1 MRTSRFT
8 YLRIVYLLRGLIR
21 NDHLILAV
29 LAVIVGTL
37 SGAAVIGFREA
48 IELVQGLAGG
58 AASERMFQIVATLP
72 WWQIVLAPTVG
83 GLVVGILVK
92 TLMPDQRPHSV
103 ADVIESC
110 ALRGG
115 RMSSR
120 VGLVT
125 AVASAISI
133 GSGASVGREGPA
145 VHLGASLA
153 GWIGRR
159 LHLSRALMR
168 TLLGCGVAAAVGASF
183 NAPIAGALFANEVV
197 VGHYALKA
205 FAPVV
210 IASVAGT
217 ALSQAHFGDFPA
229 FFLGD
234 HVLTSFWEFPAIAGL
249 GVICGIIAIIF
260 MRGIFLAQAA
270 AQRSRLPIWLRP
282 AVAGLGV
289 GVMTVFVPEITGVGY
304 GVTEWTMLGQFGF
317 QALVVIAAA
326 KIIATGL
333 SLGWGFGGGVFSPS
347 LVIGAA
353 VGAAYGIIATSIFP
367 QLSSGLGAYAIIGM
381 GAMAAAVLGAP
392 ISTTLI
398 IFEITGDYALS
409 IAVMVA
415 IVVASEITHHFF
427 GPSFFVVQLRRRG
440 IDLKSGFE
448 AEVMSAIKVRQIL
461 ESRSAIRAETVNVR
475 AGLQEIRETLQRSTM
490 GELFVVRYSG
500 ELFGTIT
507 LADMSELAF
516 EHDADDIATAADVA
530 RQHPPVLAED
540 DDLEAAI
547 SMMRET
553 GEEHIAVVTDAESM
567 TFRGCVHQR
576 DVMDAYNRALIEAR
590 HEEHGF

>member
-21 NDHLILAV
+21 NDHLILAL
-29 LAVIVGTL
+29 LAVIVGAF
-37 SGAAVIGFREA
+37 SGGAVILFREG
-48 IELVQGLAGG
+48 IELVQSLADQV
-58 AASERMFQIVATLP
+58 ASERMFQIVAALP
-72 WWQIVLAPTVG
+72 WWQVMLAPTVG
-83 GLVVGILVK
+83 GLVVGVLVR
-92 TLMPDQRPHSV
+92 TLMPEHRPQGV
-103 ADVIESC
+103 ADVIEYC

-120 VGLVT
+120 IGLVAA
-125 AVASAISI
+125 AVSAISI
-133 GSGASVGREGPA
+133 GTGASVGREGPA

-159 LHLSRALMR
+159 LHLSQSLMR

-183 NAPIAGALFANEVV
+183 NAPIAGALFASEVV

-234 HVLTSFWEFPAIAGL
+234 HLLTSFWEFPAIAGL
-249 GVICGIIAIIF
+249 GLVCGVAAIIF

-270 AQRSRLPIWLRP
+270 AERSKLPIWLRP
-282 AVAGLGV
+282 AIAGLAV
-289 GVMTVFVPEITGVGY
+289 GGLTVLVPEVVGVGY
-304 GVTEWTMLGQFGF
+304 GVTEWVMLGQFTF
-317 QALVVIAAA
+317 QALIIIALA
-326 KIIATGL
+326 KILATAL
-333 SLGWGFGGGVFSPS
+333 CIGWGFGGGVFSPS

-353 VGAAYGIIATSIFP
+353 IGAAYGIIATAIFP
-367 QLSSGLGAYAIIGM
+367 QLSSGAGAYAIIGM

-415 IVVASEITHHFF
+415 IVVATEITHHLF
-427 GPSFFVVQLRRRG
+427 GPSFFIMQLRRRG

-448 AEVMSAIKVRQIL
+448 AEVMSSISVRKVL
-461 ESRSAIRAETVNVR
+461 ESATAMAADTVNVR
-475 AGLQEIRETLQRSTM
+475 ASLQELRNRLQRSAT
-490 GELFVVRYSG
+490 GELFVVRSSG
-500 ELFGTIT
+500 EFYGTIT
-507 LADMSELAF
+507 LADLSELAF
-516 EHDADDIATAADVA
+516 EHDADDVATAADVA
-530 RQHPPVLAED
+530 RTHPPVLAIE
-540 DDLEAAI
+540 DDLETAI
-547 SMMRET
+547 SLMRDT
-553 GEEHIAVVTDAESM
+553 GEEHIAVVDDAETM
-567 TFRGCVHQR
+567 IFKGCVHQR
-576 DVMDAYNRALIEAR
+576 DVMNTYNRALIDAR
-590 HEEHGF
+590 NEERGY